1 MHTANALKFLQLVCE
16 NSYKKASAKQSVLGS
31 DPWEMHSEVGLIG
44 GYTDLSL
51 WGTRGEGIAPWKE
64 LNYHHIVFP
73 GAPGQGTSQ
82 LSHFETRGPLYS
94 SFFID

>member
-44 GYTDLSL
+44 GTLICPCEEL
-51 WGTRGEGIAPWKE
+51 EGRE
-64 LNYHHIVFP
+64 LRH
-73 GAPGQGTSQ
+73 GRS
-82 LSHFETRGPLYS
+82 
-94 SFFID
+94 